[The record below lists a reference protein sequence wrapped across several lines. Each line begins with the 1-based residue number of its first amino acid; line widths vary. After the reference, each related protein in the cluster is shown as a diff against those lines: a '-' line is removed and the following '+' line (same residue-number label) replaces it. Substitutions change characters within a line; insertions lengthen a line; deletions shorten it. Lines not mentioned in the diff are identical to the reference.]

1 MAVLQLTVKTLRLKV
16 NTGMENVRF
25 DERISVDVNQVEKL
39 LSVKNTSMAHLVN
52 VILTVQTQNVINKF
66 LFQKNEEKYL
76 AHAHMTAQNM
86 NVIVMLQNMILVMK
100 NGTVV

>member
-1 MAVLQLTVKTLRLKV
+1 MYV
-16 NTGMENVRF
+16 F

-66 LFQKNEEKYL
+66 LFQKK
-76 AHAHMTAQNM
+76 TR
-86 NVIVMLQNMILVMK
+86 K
-100 NGTVV
+100 NT